1 VTEELRR
8 RPAELA
14 DAAARNR
21 PVDPAARAR
30 IVEAYDDEV
39 HISLV
44 ETFFGLLAADP
55 EAAWRYAG
63 ELERIAARLA
73 EPHRSDLAVVVD
85 LVLGKRA
92 AEAEE
97 WAEAEERLL
106 RARDRLGPERL
117 PEQIGDCEI
126 VLAHIVHRA
135 GRTIE
140 GRQRAWAARAIFVDD
155 GDWAAAAAA
164 TEFLAWATDHD
175 VRDRARATSL
185 WRDAADLAAAGG
197 DREEARRLA
206 ECGGGQVLDR
216 IDALGDPGDSTAAVT
231 LAAAARG
238 FAVRHGAA
246 DSAVQLAERLIVYGA
261 DLGWA
266 WPQVRRWAD
275 IARAEY
281 RALPGP
287 PESLELRLARID
299 ALEGAAAT
307 GRGLVVAAEA
317 PLRRAIAVAR
327 RHGKHEFEEGC
338 VRLLS
343 GVRSF
348 TAVADLERLARGIAV
363 QNWTIQDS
371 AAGALTIQAVAAWRA
386 GGDSAA
392 LVDRARASLS
402 AESDDKRL
410 LLDLLV
416 AYRGL
421 EERGDVE
428 AARRCL
434 VEVDAWLADHRGSIA
449 RGVAAAAGL
458 LRVGIAARTPGAD
471 ALPEIQRV
479 EDMLHDS
486 GLSLFAAQMAAARA
500 QAHLDAGRHRQALDA
515 VLPAALAL
523 DALRFSLDE
532 AGRRRRWN
540 DVAARALA
548 IAFRAAAGCGEHAL
562 IAELLE
568 TARGNGVPLPR
579 DASTADPMADL
590 LDAAAAPSVT
600 PGVALS
606 GAHTTTAAPAAGR
619 TALGLPAR
627 LRPPWPTST
636 LAEPLERARRYHDPV
651 RAQASVAWRIG
662 P

>member
-1 VTEELRR
+1 VTKEVRR
-8 RPAELA
+8 ALAELL
-14 DAAARNR
+14 DAAVHDR
-21 PVDPAARAR
+21 PVDPAARAA
-30 IVEAYDDEV
+30 IVEAYDDAIRIHLGDVFFE
-39 HISLV
+39 LL
-44 ETFFGLLAADP
+44 ETDPAAAERYAAD
-55 EAAWRYAG
+55 
-63 ELERIAARLA
+63 LVRIAARLA
-73 EPHRSDLAVVVD
+73 KSERGDLTVLVD

-97 WAEAEERLL
+97 WTEAERRLL
-106 RARDRLGPERL
+106 RARELLGPDRLPG
-117 PEQIGDCEI
+117 QIGDCEI
-126 VLAHIVHRA
+126 LLADVVHRA
-135 GRTIE
+135 GRTAE
-140 GRQRAWAARAIFVDD
+140 GRGRAWSAREIFLDE

-175 VRDRARATSL
+175 LRDRARATSL
-185 WRDAADLAAAGG
+185 WRDAADLAAAAG
-197 DREEARRLA
+197 DPEEARRLA
-206 ECGGGQVLDR
+206 ECAGAQVLDR

-246 DSAVQLAERLIVYGA
+246 VSAVQLAERLIVYGA

-275 IARAEY
+275 IARADY
-281 RALPGP
+281 RVLPGP
-287 PESLELRLARID
+287 PESLALRLARID

-307 GRGLVVAAEA
+307 GRGMVVAAEA
-317 PLRRAIAVAR
+317 ALRRAIGVAR
-327 RHGKHEFEEGC
+327 RHGEREFEEGC

-348 TAVADLERLARGIAV
+348 TDGADLKRLARGVAA
-363 QNWTIQDS
+363 QRWTIQDS
-371 AAGALTIQAVAAWRA
+371 AAGALTIQAVAAWHA
-386 GGDSAA
+386 GGDGGA
-392 LVDRARASLS
+392 LVDQARASLS
-402 AESDDKRL
+402 TESDDKRL

-421 EERGDVE
+421 EESGDVE
-428 AARRCL
+428 AARGCL
-434 VEVDAWLADHRGSIA
+434 DEVDAWLAEHRGSIA

-458 LRVGIAARTPGAD
+458 VRVGIAVRTPGAE
-471 ALPEIQRV
+471 ALPEIERV

-486 GLSLFAAQMAAARA
+486 GLSLFAAQLAAARA

-540 DVAARALA
+540 DVAARAMA
-548 IAFRAAAGCGEHAL
+548 IAFRAADGCDEHAL

-568 TARGNGVPLPR
+568 TARSNGVPLPR
-579 DASTADPMADL
+579 DASTTDPMEDL
-590 LDAAAAPSVT
+590 LDAAAVPSAMSD
-600 PGVALS
+600 VALA
-606 GAHTTTAAPAAGR
+606 GAHTTTSAPATGR

-636 LAEPLERARRYHDPV
+636 LDEPLERARRYHDPV
-651 RAQASVAWRIG
+651 RAQASVAWQID